1 MWLFFLMIRRTPR
14 PTRTDTLF
22 PYTTLFRS
30 CTDLERR
37 PAMTGVEAQDCILAE
52 AQAMAWWRRLQYGM
66 PNREELEEFGVWMLT
81 PAHAVAYADCEWSA
95 ACLTALAEQGDPQWT
110 AWKDNAM
117 QRAREAAPEV
127 EPLAK
132 WSEVVLGRAT

>member
-1 MWLFFLMIRRTPR
+1 MTGGAGA
-14 PTRTDTLF
+14 
-22 PYTTLFRS
+22 

-66 PNREELEEFGVWMLT
+66 PNRAELEEFGVWMTT

-95 ACLTALAEQGDPQWT
+95 ACLTALDEQGDRSEEHTSELQSLMHIS
-110 AWKDNAM
+110 NADFCL
-117 QRAREAAPEV
+117 E
-127 EPLAK
+127 K
-132 WSEVVLGRAT
+132 

>member
-66 PNREELEEFGVWMLT
+66 PNRAELEEFGVWMTT
-81 PAHAVAYADCEWSA
+81 PPHAVDYADCEWTPAS
-95 ACLTALAEQGDPQWT
+95 LTPLEDPGEPHVT
-110 AWKDNAM
+110 TRKKHAM
-117 QRAREAAPEV
+117 KRAR
-127 EPLAK
+127 
-132 WSEVVLGRAT
+132 